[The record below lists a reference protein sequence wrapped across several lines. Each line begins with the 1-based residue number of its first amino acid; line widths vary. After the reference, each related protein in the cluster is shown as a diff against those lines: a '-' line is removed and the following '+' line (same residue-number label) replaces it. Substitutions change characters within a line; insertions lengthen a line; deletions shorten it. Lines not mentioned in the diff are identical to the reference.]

1 GDWSS
6 DVCSSDLRS
15 CARRVAR
22 VAVDWRDF
30 KRRGDVCRD
39 AVDASS
45 VVAAKVG
52 IAGRRAGGGEIRHC
66 QLLDEQLLGWSRGG
80 HRRRTRARG
89 DASRGCSG
97 TDARRPAAGTGT
109 RGSRQYQPLR
119 RVTFLLSLGWRVTLG
134 AGGKNNIRHY
144 W

>member
-1 GDWSS
+1 MIRRPPRSTLFPYTS
-6 DVCSSDLRS
+6 LFRSPDVDEFRIVSHQLVPDLLLKISARPRRRS

-80 HRRRTRARG
+80 HRRRTRPGG
-89 DASRGCSG
+89 DAWRER
-97 TDARRPAAGTGT
+97 APPVAATAPP
-109 RGSRQYQPLR
+109 Q
-119 RVTFLLSLGWRVTLG
+119 
-134 AGGKNNIRHY
+134 
-144 W
+144 